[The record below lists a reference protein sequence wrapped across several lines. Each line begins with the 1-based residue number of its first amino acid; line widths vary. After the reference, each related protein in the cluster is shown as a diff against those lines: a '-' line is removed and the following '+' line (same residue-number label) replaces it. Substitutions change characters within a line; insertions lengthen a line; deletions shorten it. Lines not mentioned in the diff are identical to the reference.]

1 LTKSNF
7 EKVGDCCCWVFLAA
21 LRPNKNYGDPKMAL
35 ETATYID
42 DLVSTNPTATDTVAQ
57 ADDHIRLIKAA
68 LQATF
73 PNITGAMTATHT
85 VLNGLDARVTTL
97 ENTPPV
103 PSGTKMLFQQTAA
116 PTGWTKVT
124 THNDKAI
131 RVVSGTAS
139 SGGSVGFETAFAS
152 QAVAGTISNSL
163 SGSTASHALTIDE
176 IPSHTHTY
184 GESQRVQV
192 GNDNG
197 TAYDAQNAGSF
208 TSGST
213 GGGQGHTHG
222 VGTLA
227 VASTFTGTAIDLDV
241 SYVDVIIASKD

>member
-1 LTKSNF
+1 
-7 EKVGDCCCWVFLAA
+7 VFLAA

-152 QAVAGTISNSL
+152 QAVAGTISSSI
-163 SGSTASHALTIDE
+163 SGSIASHTLTVDE
-176 IPSHTHTY
+176 IPSHTH
-184 GESQRVQV
+184 SQYTDRVQE
-192 GNDNG
+192 GFDNG
-197 TAYDAQNAGSF
+197 TSYAGYSPSAGNHSP
-208 TSGST
+208 TTWSIGST

-227 VASTFTGTAIDLDV
+227 VTSTFTGTAVDLDV